1 MGASD
6 KVRGHCPRCGPHR
19 WADVLASHKEHWEEP
34 PLAVWEDVE
43 HRILK
48 CRGCETVYV
57 QKHLSGSAYYFSQE
71 DPYTGEEQHVEIPM
85 ITHWPTPTRRAR
97 PDWMLDNFAGISAI
111 SDPDLR
117 RLLDEVYAALDTDLR
132 VLAAIGIRTS
142 FDRASE
148 LLGIE
153 PDLSFQAKLRA
164 LEGSGHIGANEKEIL
179 DALTDAGSAA
189 AHRGWRPSTE
199 ELNTM
204 MEIIESF
211 LHRSFVLGHEARK
224 LKRTVPRRLPKP
236 NPDL

>member
-1 MGASD
+1 
-6 KVRGHCPRCGPHR
+6 
-19 WADVLASHKEHWEEP
+19 
-34 PLAVWEDVE
+34 
-43 HRILK
+43 
-48 CRGCETVYV
+48 
-57 QKHLSGSAYYFSQE
+57 
-71 DPYTGEEQHVEIPM
+71 M